1 MGDVRHL
8 IGIDCL
14 LEAVS
19 YITYRINNEEVLGS
33 WIVCKLGGRLSSK

>member
-1 MGDVRHL
+1 MGEVSHL
-8 IGIDCL
+8 SGIDRL

-19 YITYRINNEEVLGS
+19 YIIYRINIKELPGS